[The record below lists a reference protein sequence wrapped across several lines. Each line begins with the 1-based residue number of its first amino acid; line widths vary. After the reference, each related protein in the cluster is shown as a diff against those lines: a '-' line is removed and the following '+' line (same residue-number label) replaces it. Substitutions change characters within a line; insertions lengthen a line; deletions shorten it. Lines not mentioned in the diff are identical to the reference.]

1 MKNNRRG
8 FSLIEIMVVVIIIS
22 ILSTMSIILISNVKA
37 KANDVKRKAELSQ
50 IGKILTVSCYMPDAG
65 AGTYDLIYL
74 INELKAKDEKY
85 QQAISKVWRD
95 PKSGSETQSNYI
107 YIVTDDKKCTLYANL
122 ENNNEPVT
130 LIGIASPTPGGGSG
144 VFVAPDKGVNG
155 STKYFQ
161 VTN

>member
-1 MKNNRRG
+1 MKNRRRG
-8 FSLIEIMVVVIIIS
+8 FSLIEIMVVVVIIGFLAI
-22 ILSTMSIILISNVKA
+22 MSIILIANVRA

-50 IGKILTVSCYMPDAG
+50 IGRLLTVSCYVPDAG
-65 AGTYDLIYL
+65 SGTYDLIYL

-95 PKSGSETQSNYI
+95 PKSGSDTQSNYI

-122 ENNNEPVT
+122 ENNNEPIT
-130 LIGIASPTPGGGSG
+130 LPTITEPTPGGGSG
-144 VFVAPDKGVNG
+144 VFASSSKGING
-155 STKYFQ
+155 SVKYYQ